1 MSGGT
6 EGAARTARVV
16 VIATG
21 GTIASSSEPGG
32 AAVAR
37 RTAAQLLGSTGY
49 GDVEVEGRDLLN
61 LGSYLL
67 GHRELRL
74 IAEAVAAQI
83 ARDDVTGVVVTHGTD
98 TMEETAFLLDLVHDS
113 DKPVVLT
120 GAQRA
125 ADQPDSDGPRNLR
138 EAVAVAAS
146 PRARGCGALISF
158 AGRIFAARGTRKHH
172 TVAAQPFRTLDGGP
186 IGRVDASGVHI
197 TARPVRPAPL
207 DLPGPRFDDTRVDVV
222 TVHPGADA
230 ALARA
235 AVRAGARA
243 VVVAGTGVGNANHA
257 LLEWITEAV
266 SAGTVVGLS
275 TRVAEG
281 PVVPTYGNGGGVDLV
296 RAGALSMGGLPVYQA
311 RLLLALLL
319 SEGVPVTRQALAAHV

>member
-1 MSGGT
+1 MSTRT
-6 EGAARTARVV
+6 EDGSRKARVV

-32 AAVAR
+32 PAVAR

-49 GDVEVEGRDLLN
+49 GDVEVEGRDLFS

-67 GHRELRL
+67 GHHELRL
-74 IAEAVAAQI
+74 IAEAVAAEI

-98 TMEETAFLLDLVHDS
+98 TMEETAFLLDLVHRG

-138 EAVAVAAS
+138 EAVAVTAS
-146 PRARGCGALISF
+146 PDARGCGALISF

-186 IGRVDASGVHI
+186 IGRVDPTGVHI
-197 TARPVRPAPL
+197 TTRPVRPAPL
-207 DLPGPRFDDTRVDVV
+207 DPPGPRFDDTRVDVV

-243 VVVAGTGVGNANHA
+243 VVLAGTGVGNANHA
-257 LLEWITEAV
+257 LLDWITEAV
-266 SAGTVVGLS
+266 AGGTVVALS

-296 RAGALSMGGLPVYQA
+296 RAGALSVGGLPVYQA

-319 SEGVPVTRQALAAHV
+319 SQGVSVTRQALAAHV